1 MTFSTASH
9 AIKMKLAT
17 FTMLF
22 ALGTTTQAMDY
33 TNGYALE
40 TKDGTHVGFVLGSP
54 SFKAE
59 TGECVFML
67 LPQKPDAVNTALGVA
82 ISELK
87 VAGEHTWKKSSG
99 AILIEKGNH
108 AILVISATGEVTN
121 SSGVIIGKAIA
132 MPERK

>member
-1 MTFSTASH
+1 
-9 AIKMKLAT
+9 MKVAT
-17 FTMLF
+17 FTMLL
-22 ALGTTTQAMDY
+22 ALGTTAQAMDY

-59 TGECVFML
+59 TGDCVFML
-67 LPQKPDAVNTALGVA
+67 LPQKPEAVNTALGVA

-87 VAGEHTWKKSSG
+87 VAGEHTWKKSGG
-99 AILIEKGNH
+99 AILIQKGH
-108 AILVISATGEVTN
+108 QALLAISASGEVAD
-121 SSGVIIGKAIA
+121 SSGVIVGKAIA

>member
-1 MTFSTASH
+1 MIRAFILTT
-9 AIKMKLAT
+9 
-17 FTMLF
+17 LF
-22 ALGTTTQAMDY
+22 ALGTTAQAMDY

-59 TGECVFML
+59 AGECVFML

-87 VAGEHTWKKSSG
+87 VAGEHSWKKNGGAIFVHKGSQTVFAITASGEIADSSG
-99 AILIEKGNH
+99 AI
-108 AILVISATGEVTN
+108 V
-121 SSGVIIGKAIA
+121 GKAIA
-132 MPERK
+132 MPERE

>member
-1 MTFSTASH
+1 
-9 AIKMKLAT
+9 MKVAT
-17 FTMLF
+17 FTMLLT
-22 ALGTTTQAMDY
+22 LGTTAQAMDY

-59 TGECVFML
+59 TGDCVFML
-67 LPQKPDAVNTALGVA
+67 LPQKPEAVNTALGVA

-87 VAGEHTWKKSSG
+87 VAGEHAWKKSGG
-99 AILIEKGNH
+99 AIFIQKGNQ
-108 AILVISATGEVTN
+108 ALLAISASGEVTD